1 MIFPPTEHY
10 DYDYLESCDCELCTN
25 FRDARTIYRALEGGY
40 LNKEDQAKK
49 IKMNYIAATNKRD
62 LYCEL
67 AFRMRNEPD
76 GVLFLRWLFTHIVKS
91 TKSPGWWAIK
101 DSTLPAIRYLH
112 EYRAKVAGKPIM
124 EVLTGTTVDAKTK
137 VGPF

>member
-1 MIFPPTEHY
+1 MIFPPTDHY

-25 FRDARTIYRALEGGY
+25 FRDTRAIYRALEGGY

-67 AFRMRNEPD
+67 AFRMKSEPD
-76 GVLFLRWLFTHIVKS
+76 GVLFLRWLFTQIVKS
-91 TKSPGWWAIK
+91 PKSSGWWAIK
-101 DSTLPAIRYLH
+101 DSTLPAIRYLQ
-112 EYRAKVAGKPIM
+112 EYRTKVAGKPIM
-124 EVLTGTTVDAKTK
+124 EVLLDRTVDNKVK
-137 VGPF
+137 VGPL

>member
-10 DYDYLESCDCELCTN
+10 DYDDLESCDCELCTR
-25 FRDARTIYRALEGGY
+25 FREARTVYRALEGGY

-67 AFRMRNEPD
+67 AFRMRNEND
-76 GVLFLRWLFTHIVKS
+76 GVLFLRWLFTQIVKS
-91 TKSPGWWAIK
+91 PKSPGWWAIK

>member
-76 GVLFLRWLFTHIVKS
+76 GVLFLRWLFTQIVKS
-91 TKSPGWWAIK
+91 PKSSGWWAIK

-112 EYRAKVAGKPIM
+112 EYREKVAGKPIM
-124 EVLTGTTVDAKTK
+124 EVLTEGTVDSK
-137 VGPF
+137 VKVKVF

>member
-124 EVLTGTTVDAKTK
+124 EVLTGATVDSKTK

>member
-1 MIFPPTEHY
+1 
-10 DYDYLESCDCELCTN
+10 LCTR
-25 FRDARTIYRALEGGY
+25 FREARTVYRALEGGY

-67 AFRMRNEPD
+67 AFRMRNEND
-76 GVLFLRWLFTHIVKS
+76 GVLFLRWLFTQIVKS
-91 TKSPGWWAIK
+91 PKSSGWWAIK
-101 DSTLPAIRYLH
+101 EPTLPAIRYLQ
-112 EYRAKVAGKPIM
+112 EYRTKVAGKPIM
-124 EVLTGTTVDAKTK
+124 EVLLDRTVDSKTK

>member
-67 AFRMRNEPD
+67 AFRMRNEND

-124 EVLTGTTVDAKTK
+124 EVLTGTTVDSKTK
-137 VGPF
+137 VGVF

>member
-112 EYRAKVAGKPIM
+112 EYREKVAGKPIM
-124 EVLTGTTVDAKTK
+124 EVLTEGTVDSK
-137 VGPF
+137 VKVKVF

>member
-76 GVLFLRWLFTHIVKS
+76 GLLFLRWLFTHIVKS

-124 EVLTGTTVDAKTK
+124 EVLLDRTVDSKVK

>member
-67 AFRMRNEPD
+67 AFRMRNEND

-124 EVLTGTTVDAKTK
+124 EVLTGTTVDAKVK
-137 VGPF
+137 VEVF

>member
-91 TKSPGWWAIK
+91 PKSPGWWAIK

-124 EVLTGTTVDAKTK
+124 EVLTGGTVDTKTK
-137 VGPF
+137 LGPF

>member
-76 GVLFLRWLFTHIVKS
+76 GVLFLRWLFTQIVKS
-91 TKSPGWWAIK
+91 PKSPGWWAIK

>member
-91 TKSPGWWAIK
+91 PKSSGWWAIK

-124 EVLTGTTVDAKTK
+124 EVLLDRTVDSKVK

>member
-67 AFRMRNEPD
+67 AFRMRNEND
-76 GVLFLRWLFTHIVKS
+76 GVLFLRWLFTQIVKS
-91 TKSPGWWAIK
+91 PKSPGWWAIK

-124 EVLTGTTVDAKTK
+124 EVLTGTTVDAKVK
-137 VGPF
+137 VEVF